1 LQAAYSLRST
11 DKNGGDQLVGGGVTY
26 STLSAYRSGARGGG
40 LPLEMR
46 FTHLEA
52 VSGDSNRPK
61 FFRDQL
67 EMRIYFRLH

>member
-1 LQAAYSLRST
+1 MTRFLLPDHALEPL
-11 DKNGGDQLVGGGVTY
+11 GDQLIGGGVTY
-26 STLSAYRSGARGGG
+26 STLSAYENRRIA

-52 VSGDSNRPK
+52 VSGDAGRPK

-67 EMRIYFRLH
+67 EVRVYFRLR